1 MQFVHE
7 KLRSTQAA
15 LSGKSGALLREMT
28 ANDLYLNAVTK
39 MDLSQKKGG
48 GSVYRAL
55 GEDAVRRQT
64 ARIMQE
70 PAFQRLAVLP
80 DDELRALAAGEG
92 GRALANRF
100 MREYAHEQNAQIPQQ
115 KIPDAV
121 QRQEQPNRHIE
132 RGGLQA
138 QH

>member
-55 GEDAVRRQT
+55 GEDAVRSGKSSRT
-64 ARIMQE
+64 
-70 PAFQRLAVLP
+70 VT
-80 DDELRALAAGEG
+80 
-92 GRALANRF
+92 
-100 MREYAHEQNAQIPQQ
+100 
-115 KIPDAV
+115 
-121 QRQEQPNRHIE
+121 
-132 RGGLQA
+132 
-138 QH
+138 